1 MKYSFKMETVLEY
14 RNNVEK
20 TKVEDYANINILLSS
35 EKEHLDNL
43 ETEYKSNTQKKA
55 SSVTEMKMNLLY
67 RDKLKNQLSSQQ
79 KKIDEIS
86 TRLED
91 ARGDLI
97 DARKDR
103 KIMEK
108 LKEKN
113 REKYDAD
120 MASRE
125 QKELDDISIMK
136 YAK

>member
-1 MKYSFKMETVLEY
+1 MKYSFNMEKVLEY
-14 RNNVEK
+14 RSNVEK
-20 TKVEDYANINILLSS
+20 TKVEDYAKINILLSS
-35 EKEHLDNL
+35 EKDHLDNL
-43 ETEYKSNTQKKA
+43 ETEYNSNTQKKT
-55 SSVTEMKMNLLY
+55 SSVIEMKMNLLY

-97 DARKDR
+97 EARKDR

-113 REKYDAD
+113 KEKYDAD